1 MENKSRPVPDSAGK
15 SGPGRVLHRAPS
27 QALLDAL
34 HFVFRFVGWTV
45 RWTGALIFLVAVMAL
60 VALYV
65 FNQAAAGGGYVT
77 VPDVSGLPVTRAANV
92 LAEVGL
98 DLGDQHQVRNDRVP
112 EYHVIVQQPRAGEVV
127 RAGRKVSLTISQGRQ
142 FETAPNFFG
151 FKVADALAKLESTR
165 LVAGSIARIPDSRPA
180 DTILSQ
186 DPAWNQ
192 PVPIGGEIHLLVS
205 SGPVKQAIMMPSL
218 VGKSMEEAQL
228 ILANLDVQA
237 EPFNVDRP
245 GAEYEVVLAQNPEP
259 GTLLTDGQKVSF
271 DVRLRTTSYLPNAKR
286 RVLAEWSVPDYGRP
300 VSVRVESSQDDADF
314 VLRYP
319 TTSHYVDGRP
329 QLLAAHTLLRVD
341 LVYTNEITVRF
352 YVEGGLH
359 TTYYYQGE
367 VTQPLITHHTAA
379 QPNVLPAPQEDE
391 LVEME
396 ELEPAEPANPFVRR
410 PRPPTFSTP

>member
-1 MENKSRPVPDSAGK
+1 M
-15 SGPGRVLHRAPS
+15 
-27 QALLDAL
+27 
-34 HFVFRFVGWTV
+34 VG
-45 RWTGALIFLVAVMAL
+45 

-77 VPDVSGLPVTRAANV
+77 VPDVAGLPVTRAANV

-98 DLGDQHQVRNDRVP
+98 DLGAQHQVRNDRVP

-142 FETAPNFFG
+142 FETAPG
-151 FKVADALAKLESTR
+151 FLGEKLADALGELESTR

-186 DPAWNQ
+186 DPAPNQ
-192 PVPIGGEIHLLVS
+192 PVPVGGEIHLLVS
-205 SGPVKQAIMMPSL
+205 SGPAKQVLMMPSL

-228 ILANLDVQA
+228 ILANLDVLA

-286 RVLAEWSVPDYGRP
+286 RVLVEWSVPDYGRP
-300 VSVRVESSQDDADF
+300 MAVRVESAQDDGNF
-314 VLRYP
+314 GLHYP
-319 TTSHYVDGRP
+319 APKDYVDGRP
-329 QLLAAHTLLRVD
+329 PQLLANTIIRFEIA
-341 LVYTNEITVRF
+341 YTNEVTVRF
-352 YVEGGLH
+352 YVEGSLH

-367 VTQPLITHHTAA
+367 VTQPLITHHAA
-379 QPNVLPAPQEDE
+379 VAPVTPQFAPSEDE

-396 ELEPAEPANPFVRR
+396 ELEPQEPANPFTRR
-410 PRPPTFSTP
+410 PRAPTFSTP

>member
-1 MENKSRPVPDSAGK
+1 M
-15 SGPGRVLHRAPS
+15 
-27 QALLDAL
+27 
-34 HFVFRFVGWTV
+34 VG
-45 RWTGALIFLVAVMAL
+45 

-98 DLGDQHQVRNDRVP
+98 DLGTQHQVRNDRVP
-112 EYHVIVQQPRAGEVV
+112 EYHVIVQQPRAGDVV

-142 FETAPNFFG
+142 FETAPRFAG
-151 FKVADALAKLESTR
+151 MKLGDALGRLESTR

-186 DPAWNQ
+186 DPAENQ

-205 SGPVKQAIMMPSL
+205 SGPAKQALMMPSL

-237 EPFNVDRP
+237 EPFNVDSP
-245 GAEYEVVLAQNPEP
+245 GSEYEVVLSQDPEP
-259 GTLLTDGQKVSF
+259 GTLITDGQKVSF
-271 DVRLRTTSYLPNAKR
+271 DVRLRSTSYLPNAKR
-286 RVLAEWSVPDYGRP
+286 RVLAEWSVPEFGRP
-300 VSVRVESSQDDADF
+300 VAVRVESSQDDGNF

-319 TTSHYVDGRP
+319 TMKDYVEGRP
-329 QLLAAHTLLRVD
+329 QPLAANTLLRVD

-352 YVEGGLH
+352 YVEGNLH

-379 QPNVLPAPQEDE
+379 RPETMQPTPSEDE

-396 ELEPAEPANPFVRR
+396 ELEPQEPANPFVRR
-410 PRPPTFSTP
+410 PRAPTFSTP

>member
-1 MENKSRPVPDSAGK
+1 MAG
-15 SGPGRVLHRAPS
+15 
-27 QALLDAL
+27 
-34 HFVFRFVGWTV
+34 
-45 RWTGALIFLVAVMAL
+45 

-65 FNQAAAGGGYVT
+65 FNQASAGGGYVT

-127 RAGRKVSLTISQGRQ
+127 RAGRRVTLTISQGRQ
-142 FETAPNFFG
+142 FETAPG
-151 FKVADALAKLESTR
+151 FLGKKLGDALTEIESTR
-165 LVAGSIARIPDSRPA
+165 LVAGSVARIPDSRPA

-186 DPAWNQ
+186 DPAPNQ
-192 PVPIGGEIHLLVS
+192 PVPVGGEIHLLVS
-205 SGPVKQAIMMPSL
+205 SGPAKQALMMPSL

-245 GAEYEVVLAQNPEP
+245 GAEYEVVLAQDPEP
-259 GTLLTDGQKVSF
+259 GTLLSEGRKVSF
-271 DVRLRTTSYLPNAKR
+271 DVRLRATSYLPNAKR
-286 RVLAEWSVPDYGRP
+286 RVIAEWSVPDYGRP
-300 VSVRVESSQDDADF
+300 LAVRVESSQDNGNF
-314 VLRYP
+314 QLRYP
-319 TTSHYVDGRP
+319 APRDYVDGRP
-329 QLLAAHTLLRVD
+329 QPLAARTLVRVN
-341 LVYTNEITVRF
+341 LEYVNEITVRF

-367 VTQPLITHHTAA
+367 VTQPLITHHTALDPRVQA
-379 QPNVLPAPQEDE
+379 APSPDE

-396 ELEPAEPANPFVRR
+396 ELEPQEPINPFTRR
-410 PRPPTFSTP
+410 PRTPTFSTP